1 MNEIFGLWLIWA
13 VGYTMVFLYKSSCGL
28 LWDKP
33 EILWDATNLSFTNIF
48 AFFGF
53 DRRLPNF
60 MIYEESH
67 LFIALAGLE
76 TILGFILVF
85 FLGLGLR
92 NRFRLK

>member
-1 MNEIFGLWLIWA
+1 MGGIFGLWLIWA
-13 VGYTMVFLYKSSCGL
+13 VGYKEVFLHKNGYGL
-28 LWDKP
+28 LRDKP
-33 EILWDATNLSFTNIF
+33 QVLWEAAGLSFANIF

-53 DRRLPNF
+53 DRRLSSF
-60 MIYEESH
+60 KIYEESH

-85 FLGLGLR
+85 LLGLR